1 MAKRGNGEG
10 SISRR
15 KGGGWIAQYYADIGG
30 KRKRKTLYGKS
41 RQEAATSLAKAISD
55 RDGGYVYDAGKLTVG
70 DYLKL
75 WLADS
80 IKGVAKETTYAN
92 YSYITRVHA
101 SPAIGHV
108 KLRILTPAHV
118 RSFYGEKSRT
128 PLSNGTVNKM
138 HVVLRKALTQAVSD
152 GLIPR
157 NATDGVK
164 PPKVS
169 APGEEI
175 SPLDSEESAA
185 FLDAARGERFEALY
199 LVALHCGLRE
209 GELLALR
216 WSDVDLE
223 ALKPALLVR
232 RTITRGEDGRGWV
245 VGATTKSG
253 RGRRVR
259 LTRHAVAALKDHRR
273 RQLEER
279 IGVSGR
285 WSDLEL
291 VFPNECGGLF
301 NPSNLRNRSFKR
313 IKTRADVRE
322 DLRFHD
328 LRHTCATL
336 LLSKGVNV
344 KVVSEMLGHASITI
358 TLNTY
363 SHVLPDM
370 QDTAT
375 EAMESALG

>member
-157 NATDGVK
+157 NATDGV
-164 PPKVS
+164 
-169 APGEEI
+169 
-175 SPLDSEESAA
+175 
-185 FLDAARGERFEALY
+185 
-199 LVALHCGLRE
+199 
-209 GELLALR
+209 
-216 WSDVDLE
+216 
-223 ALKPALLVR
+223 
-232 RTITRGEDGRGWV
+232 
-245 VGATTKSG
+245 
-253 RGRRVR
+253 
-259 LTRHAVAALKDHRR
+259 
-273 RQLEER
+273 
-279 IGVSGR
+279 
-285 WSDLEL
+285 
-291 VFPNECGGLF
+291 
-301 NPSNLRNRSFKR
+301 
-313 IKTRADVRE
+313 
-322 DLRFHD
+322 
-328 LRHTCATL
+328 
-336 LLSKGVNV
+336 
-344 KVVSEMLGHASITI
+344 
-358 TLNTY
+358 
-363 SHVLPDM
+363 
-370 QDTAT
+370 
-375 EAMESALG
+375 